1 MSIINIMKSESAFQ
15 NERFDEMKQFKAES
29 KKLLDLMINSI
40 YTNKDIFLRELISNA
55 SDAIDKLYYKSL
67 TDKDIKVKHN
77 NLEINIS
84 IDKEKRLLSIS
95 DNGIGMTKEELE
107 ENLGTICKSGSE
119 IFKQENEKKDN
130 IDIIGQ
136 FGVGF
141 YSSFMVSDE
150 VIVESKSSND
160 ESYIWRSNGAD
171 GYTIEKSDKEN
182 IGTVITLK
190 IKEDTEEYE
199 YSKYL
204 EDYTIKSLVKKYSDY
219 ITYPIK
225 MEVSHSHLKE
235 GSKDEYETHS
245 QIETLNSLIPIWKK
259 NKNKIKEEEY
269 ENFYMEKFSD
279 YDKPDSIIHINA
291 EGMVTYDGIL
301 FIPSHTP
308 YDYYSKEYKK
318 GLQLYCNGVLIMDKC
333 EELLPDYFS
342 FVKGVIDSPD
352 LKLNISRE
360 TLQQDR
366 VIKTIAKNIENK
378 IKKELENL
386 RDNDRSKYEKIFNN
400 FGIQLKYG
408 VYNNFGM
415 DKDKLQDLLLFY
427 SSKEKKLVTL
437 KEYVSRMKEDQN
449 SIYFACGETTDKI
462 DMLPQVEIFKDKDYE
477 ILYLTEYV
485 DEFAMQGLME
495 YDNKKIINV
504 SSEQADLNN
513 EEEKEKL
520 NKTNTEFKDMFSLM
534 KESLSNINDVRFT
547 NKLKNHP
554 VCLTNEGVISTGMEK
569 TLNAISE
576 EKVNAELVLE
586 INEDHPIA
594 DKIKNLY
601 ETDKEKL
608 KEYSKVLYAQARL
621 IEGLSID
628 NPTEI
633 SNIICNLISK

>member
-1 MSIINIMKSESAFQ
+1 
-15 NERFDEMKQFKAES
+15 MKQFKAES

-67 TDKDIKVKHN
+67 TDKNIKVKHKD
-77 NLEINIS
+77 LEINIS
-84 IDKEKRLLSIS
+84 VNKVTRTLTIS
-95 DNGIGMTKEELE
+95 DNGCGMTKEELE

-130 IDIIGQ
+130 IDSIGRV
-136 FGVGF
+136 GVGF

-150 VIVESKSSND
+150 VSVESKSINSD
-160 ESYIWRSNGAD
+160 EAYTWRSNGTD
-171 GYTIEKSDKEN
+171 GYTIEKSTKEDV
-182 IGTVITLK
+182 GTVITLK
-190 IKEDTEEYE
+190 IKEDTEDDE

-204 EDYTIKSLVKKYSDY
+204 EEYTIKSLVKKYSDY

-225 MEVSHSHLKE
+225 METSHSHLKE
-235 GSKDEYETHS
+235 GSKDEYETHTE
-245 QIETLNSLIPIWKK
+245 IETLNSLVPIWKK
-259 NKNKIKEEEY
+259 NKNKVKDEEY
-269 ENFYMEKFSD
+269 DNFYMEKFSD
-279 YDKPDSIIHINA
+279 YDKPEDIMHINA
-291 EGMVTYDGIL
+291 EGIVTYDGIL

-342 FVKGVIDSPD
+342 FVKGIVDSPD

-366 VIKTIAKNIENK
+366 VVKTIAKNIESK

-386 RDNDRSKYEKIFNN
+386 RDNDREKYEKIFSNC
-400 FGIQLKYG
+400 GIQLKYG

-427 SSKEKKLVTL
+427 SSKEEKMVTL
-437 KEYVSRMKEDQN
+437 KEYVSRMKEDQT

-462 DMLPQVEIFKDKDYE
+462 DMLPQVELFKDKDYE

-485 DEFAMQGLME
+485 DEFTMQALME
-495 YDNKKIINV
+495 YDGKKIVNV

-513 EEEKEKL
+513 DEDKEKL
-520 NKTNTEFKDMFSLM
+520 NKTNTEFKDMFTLM
-534 KESLSNINDVRFT
+534 KESLSNVNDVRFT
-547 NKLKNHP
+547 NRLKNHP

-586 INEDHPIA
+586 INENHPIA
-594 DKIKNLY
+594 DKIKELY
-601 ETDKEKL
+601 KNNKEEL

>member
-1 MSIINIMKSESAFQ
+1 
-15 NERFDEMKQFKAES
+15 MKQFKAES

-67 TDKDIKVKHN
+67 TDKDIKVKHKD
-77 NLEINIS
+77 LEINIS
-84 IDKEKRLLSIS
+84 VNKVARTITIS
-95 DNGIGMTKEELE
+95 DNGCGMTKEELE
-107 ENLGTICKSGSE
+107 DNLGTICKSGSE
-119 IFKQENEKKDN
+119 IFKLENEKKDN

-150 VIVESKSSND
+150 VSVTSKSINSD
-160 ESYIWRSNGAD
+160 EAYTWKSNGTD
-171 GYTIEKSDKEN
+171 GYNIEKAEKEDV
-182 IGTVITLK
+182 GTVITLK
-190 IKEDTEEYE
+190 IKEDTEDEE

-204 EDYTIKSLVKKYSDY
+204 EEYTIKSLVKKYSDY

-225 MEVSHSHLKE
+225 METTHNHLKE
-235 GSKDEYETHS
+235 GTKDEYETHTE
-245 QIETLNSLIPIWKK
+245 IETLNSLVPIWKK
-259 NKNKIKEEEY
+259 NKSKIKDEEY
-269 ENFYMEKFSD
+269 DNFYMEKFSD
-279 YDKPDSIIHINA
+279 YEKPEDIIHINA
-291 EGMVTYDGIL
+291 EGLVTYDGIL

-318 GLQLYCNGVLIMDKC
+318 GLQLYCNGVLIMDKR

-378 IKKELENL
+378 VKKELENL
-386 RDNDRSKYEKIFNN
+386 RDNDREKYEKIFSN

-427 SSKEKKLVTL
+427 SSKENKLVTL
-437 KEYVSRMKEDQN
+437 KEYVSRMKEEQSN
-449 SIYFACGETTDKI
+449 IYFACGETIDKI

-495 YDNKKIINV
+495 YDGKKIINV

-513 EEEKEKL
+513 EEDKEKL

-534 KESLSNINDVRFT
+534 KNSLENVNDVRFT
-547 NKLKNHP
+547 NRLKNHP

-576 EKVNAELVLE
+576 QKVNAELVLE
-586 INEDHPIA
+586 INENHPIA
-594 DKIKNLY
+594 DKIKDLY
-601 ETDKEKL
+601 ENDKDSL

-621 IEGLSID
+621 IEGLSIE

>member
-1 MSIINIMKSESAFQ
+1 MEK
-15 NERFDEMKQFKAES
+15 KQFKAGS

-67 TDKDIKVKHN
+67 TDNTINIKHD

-84 IDKEKRLLSIS
+84 VDKENRILTIS
-95 DNGIGMTKEELE
+95 DNGCGMTKEELE

-119 IFKQENEKKDN
+119 IFKQENEKMKD

-150 VIVESKSSND
+150 VTVTSKSINNN
-160 ESYIWRSNGAD
+160 EAYTWVSNGAD
-171 GYTIEKSDKEN
+171 GYSIEKSDKKDF
-182 IGTVITLK
+182 GTVISLK
-190 IKEDTEEYE
+190 LKNDTEDED

-225 MEVSHSHLKE
+225 MVITHEHLKE
-235 GSKDEYETHS
+235 GSKDEYETHTE
-245 QIETLNSLIPIWKK
+245 IETLNSLIPIWKK
-259 NKNKIKEEEY
+259 NKKEIKEEEY
-269 ENFYMEKFSD
+269 NNFYTEKFSD
-279 YDKPDSIIHINA
+279 YEKPEHIMHINA
-291 EGMVTYDGIL
+291 EGMVTYNGLL

-308 YDYYSKEYKK
+308 YDYYSKEYEK
-318 GLQLYCNGVLIMDKC
+318 GLQLYSNGVLIMDKC
-333 EELLPDYFS
+333 GELLPDYFS
-342 FVKGVIDSPD
+342 FVKGVVDSPD

-378 IKKELENL
+378 IKKELEDL
-386 RDNDRSKYEKIFNN
+386 RDNNREKYEKIFSS

-427 SSKEKKLVTL
+427 SSKEKKMITL
-437 KEYVSRMKEDQN
+437 KEYVTKMKDNQDN
-449 SIYFACGETTDKI
+449 IYFACGETADKI
-462 DMLPQVEIFKDKDYE
+462 DMLPQVELFKDKDYE

-485 DEFAMQGLME
+485 DEFALTSLME
-495 YDNKKIINV
+495 YDGKKIVNV
-504 SSEQADLNN
+504 SSEQADLNS

-520 NKTNTEFKDMFSLM
+520 NKSNTEFKDMFNLM
-534 KESLSNINDVRFT
+534 KDSIENINDVKFT
-547 NKLKNHP
+547 NRLKNHP

-576 EKVNAELVLE
+576 QKVNAELVLE
-586 INEDHPIA
+586 INENHPIA
-594 DKIKNLY
+594 DKIKDLY
-601 ETDKEKL
+601 KNDKDKL

-621 IEGLSID
+621 IEGLTID